1 VAEGVYDFVVMD
13 SRSRVTIPAKIRKLL
28 GLAEGMKFLM
38 ITDTERREIRMIPLV
53 ELQAKVY
60 KLRIIMI
67 DTPGVL
73 ARIASLLAN
82 EKVDLLITESRTIR
96 RGETAEWVI
105 IADLSQCKLSISD
118 LISRIKGVDLVK
130 KVEITEIK

>member
-1 VAEGVYDFVVMD
+1 MAEGVYDFVVMD

>member
-1 VAEGVYDFVVMD
+1 MPGEVYDFVVMD

-38 ITDTERREIRMIPLV
+38 ITDTERKEIRLIPLV

-60 KLRIIMI
+60 KLRIIMV

-73 ARIASLLAN
+73 AKIASLLAN

-105 IADLSQCKLSISD
+105 IADLSLCKLSISD
-118 LISRIKGVDLVK
+118 LISKIKGVDLVK
-130 KVEITEIK
+130 EVEIMEIK